1 MKKSLVALAAL
12 AVVGAASAQSSVT
25 MYGVA
30 DVSLAQTTGRSIA
43 VSTNGL
49 LNNGNSRL
57 GVKGTEDLG
66 GGLKASFNM
75 EEAINLGNG
84 ATDANTYQRNAYMAL
99 SGNFGEVYAGRRLS
113 PEFYAVATYEL
124 TGAAN
129 YSAVAGTFGFTGAS
143 RNDSFIAYTTPN
155 MGGFSATLGTKLP
168 GNDTAPVAGVNNGS
182 TQLNVIYNKGP
193 LAAALGYEKTD
204 NAAENN
210 VSLGGSYD
218 FGMAKVAVGF
228 YDPAGVKRGFSLGA
242 TVPVGAA
249 ASVTLDAA
257 RDTGS
262 AVQVTNW
269 VLEGKYN
276 LSKRTFAYAVVY
288 NAGATVAGADS
299 VITTGLGVRHN
310 F

>member
-25 MYGVA
+25 LYGVA
-30 DVSLAQTTGRSIA
+30 DIGLSQTTGHSIA
-43 VSTNGL
+43 ASANGL

-66 GGLKASFNM
+66 GGLKASFNF
-75 EEAINLGNG
+75 EEAVNLADGS
-84 ATDANTYQRNAYMAL
+84 TDAKTFQRNAFMAV

-113 PEFYAVATYEL
+113 PGFYAVATYEL

-129 YSAVAGTFGFTGAS
+129 YSAVAGTFGFTGPS
-143 RNDSFIAYTTPN
+143 RNDAFVAYTTPN

-168 GNDTAPVAGVNNGS
+168 GNAADSNGS

-210 VSLGGSYD
+210 VSLGASYN
-218 FGMAKVAVGF
+218 FGVAKVAVGF

-242 TVPVGAA
+242 SVPVGAA

-269 VLEGKYN
+269 VLEGKYA
-276 LSKRTFAYAVVY
+276 LSKRTFAYAAVY

-299 VITTGLGVRHN
+299 VTTTGLGIRHN

>member
-25 MYGVA
+25 LYGVA
-30 DVSLAQTTGRSIA
+30 DVSLAQTTGGSIA
-43 VSTNGL
+43 ASANGL

-66 GGLKASFNM
+66 GGLKAFFNM
-75 EEAINLGNG
+75 EEGINLATG
-84 ATDANTYQRNAYMAL
+84 ATEAVTFQRNAFMGL

-113 PEFYAVATYEL
+113 PLFYAVATYEL

-129 YSAVAGTFGFTGAS
+129 YSAVAGTFGFTGPS
-143 RNDSFIAYTTPN
+143 RNDAFVAYTTPN

-168 GNDTAPVAGVNNGS
+168 GNDTTTGRVVNNGS

-204 NAAENN
+204 NAADNN
-210 VSLGGSYD
+210 VSLGASYN
-218 FGMAKVAVGF
+218 FGVAKVAVGF
-228 YDPAGVKRGFSLGA
+228 YDPAGVKKGFSIGA
-242 TVPVGAA
+242 SVPVGAA

-257 RDTGS
+257 RDNGS
-262 AVQVTNW
+262 TVQVTNW
-269 VLEGKYN
+269 VLEGKYA
-276 LSKRTFAYAVVY
+276 LSKRTVAYAAVY
-288 NAGATVAGADS
+288 RAGATVAGADS
-299 VITTGLGVRHN
+299 VTTTGLGVRHN